1 MLGVSAEDLAKGQI
15 KLPFSA
21 ERPRAFVSNCEL
33 CCVARRGRR
42 LRGLASMPRRP
53 AASTNRAGNQQRTNR
68 DEFHHNRRQ
77 ARLQAAWQS
86 QRTAATA
93 NATTRESASQEALAA
108 RALSW

>member
-1 MLGVSAEDLAKGQI
+1 MLGVSAEDLAKAKACQFRQRG
-15 KLPFSA
+15 P
-21 ERPRAFVSNCEL
+21 RPFVSNCEL

-53 AASTNRAGNQQRTNR
+53 AASTNRTGNQQRTNR

-77 ARLQAAWQS
+77 PRLQAAWQS
-86 QRTAATA
+86 QQTAATA

>member
-1 MLGVSAEDLAKGQI
+1 VLGVSAEDLAKPKACHFRQRG
-15 KLPFSA
+15 P
-21 ERPRAFVSNCEL
+21 RPFVSNLRALL
-33 CCVARRGRR
+33 CCATRGST
-42 LRGLASMPRRP
+42 SMPRRLAP
-53 AASTNRAGNQQRTNR
+53 TNR

-86 QRTAATA
+86 QQTAATA